1 MVVSNRNGIISHN
14 DIVRTVRKLFGRPVL
29 RELRERDVVLLLAV
43 LLIFGFI
50 LVEKSLSLTL
60 QYFEMRNRPT
70 FTRLLR
76 L

>member
-43 LLIFGFI
+43 LLIFVLFW
-50 LVEKSLSLTL
+50 
-60 QYFEMRNRPT
+60 
-70 FTRLLR
+70 LR
-76 L
+76 KV